1 MITLNIGSSVL
12 LFLWYDVM
20 TSRNAGGATSA
31 ADAAAARLTIQRKVI
46 FFVRLSDGIV
56 NLVHIE
62 KDL

>member
-1 MITLNIGSSVL
+1 
-12 LFLWYDVM
+12 M
-20 TSRNAGGATSA
+20 TARNAGGATSA